1 MLSIFR
7 MATAEVMRRYRQKH
21 REKTLQYNREYMR
34 KFMAEKRLKCKDYET
49 FSRNLRKIYI
59 NYFY

>member
-1 MLSIFR
+1 

-34 KFMAEKRLKCKDYET
+34 TFMAEKRLKYKDYET
-49 FSRNLRKIYI
+49 CSRNLRKIYI

>member
-1 MLSIFR
+1 
-7 MATAEVMRRYRQKH
+7 MATAEVMQRYRLKH
-21 REKTLQYNREYMR
+21 REKNLKYNREYMR
-34 KFMAEKRLKCKDYET
+34 RFMAEKRLKSKDYDT